1 MTRNLNIS
9 LKIPDKLYM
18 DVVSPAKKSNML
30 EYILVQCLDIY
41 DRNQPFRDLIDALAS
56 DAASAD
62 LSALTIALNDSIG
75 AMGSDIEDLADIYKT
90 PTEGPV
96 LDSEEDKR
104 IDSLNERVSDL
115 ENSIHE
121 ILAIVKTD
129 SESKD
134 KKELPSVS
142 HHLRLDL
149 PDESNE
155 DVNTTV
161 YPETSSTGNS
171 QPIVEDSSDSDDSV
185 DALDIF
191 SSLVGDD
198 K

>member
-41 DRNQPFRDLIDALAS
+41 DRNQSFRDLIDALAS

-149 PDESNE
+149 PDESNG
-155 DVNTTV
+155 DINTTV
-161 YPETSSTGNS
+161 SSETSSIGNS

-185 DALDIF
+185 NALDIF
-191 SSLVGDD
+191 SSLVGED

>member
-41 DRNQPFRDLIDALAS
+41 DRNQSFRDLIDALAS

>member
-41 DRNQPFRDLIDALAS
+41 DRNQSFRDLIDALAS

-142 HHLRLDL
+142 RHLRLDL